1 MPAVRE
7 IDAYN
12 YYISTTQQ
20 LSKAEVAW
28 ERYRAESFSGET
40 NVVVINYPIKP
51 ILTYRC

>member
-7 IDAYN
+7 IDADN
-12 YYISTTQQ
+12 YHVSKTQE

-40 NVVVINYPIKP
+40 NVVVINHPIKP
-51 ILTYRC
+51 ILTYGC